1 VLSKI
6 NLAVVGTL
14 VVLPHLA
21 VAADNTAARPVDIA
35 APALPTVNIE
45 SMCSDAQWAGL
56 GESSSSEYEGCIRD
70 ERSAFEQLQQRWA
83 QYPTEARVTCII
95 PGIAIDYVGLQTCL
109 QMRPGGSLWFG
120 ASNSAAQQ
128 PAPNQP

>member
-14 VVLPHLA
+14 MVLPHLA
-21 VAADNTAARPVDIA
+21 VAADNTAARLVEIA
-35 APALPTVNIE
+35 GPALPTASIE
-45 SMCSDAQWAGL
+45 SMCGDEQLAGL
-56 GESSSSEYEGCIRD
+56 PDSEYESCIRD

-83 QYPTEARVTCII
+83 KYPAEVRVTCIT
-95 PGIAIDYVGLQTCL
+95 PGVPIDYVELQTCL
-109 QMRPGGSLWFG
+109 EMRPGGSLWIG
-120 ASNSAAQQ
+120 ASNSEAQQ